1 MTMSR
6 NFDFMENYDR
16 RVGRLAGQAERYV
29 YSDPESCLFK
39 LRLMVET
46 MARTLIELQAPH
58 LVDADL
64 STMLRS
70 LERSQILTR
79 AHADQMHAI
88 RRDGNSAV
96 HGDPT
101 PGPTAMRRLHD
112 AHRLSGWYC
121 RTVKRGAKVKL
132 QAFEPPE
139 RIADQKKKDYWKKG
153 EALEESIEQQRQRT
167 REALMLFSDKE
178 NVDKIAST
186 LVDELKGWDE
196 LAIEAGEPMI
206 DAEFV
211 ALVMAMDIE
220 KLLEHPRFGVP
231 SKEAHAIAE
240 AQYDA
245 FRHELEAKEASF
257 REQRRQLAIGEQRTG
272 EQAGSGN
279 E

>member
-1 MTMSR
+1 MPDS
-6 NFDFMENYDR
+6 NFGFMDRYDQ

-29 YSDPESCLFK
+29 YTDPESCLFK

-46 MARTLIELQAPH
+46 MAKTLIEMQAPH
-58 LVDADL
+58 LVDSDL

-70 LERSQILTR
+70 LERSQMLTR

-96 HGDPT
+96 HGEPT

-121 RTVKRGAKVKL
+121 KIVKRGAKVQL
-132 QAFEPPE
+132 QAFEPPP
-139 RIADQKKKDYWKKG
+139 RQSMDARKKAHWKKG
-153 EALEESIEQQRQRT
+153 EALESSIENQRQQT
-167 REALMLFSDKE
+167 REALLLFSE
-178 NVDKIAST
+178 NEDVDEIAGA

-196 LAIEAGEPMI
+196 IAIEAGEPLI

-231 SKEAHAIAE
+231 SQEAHALAE
-240 AQYDA
+240 AQFEAVRED
-245 FRHELEAKEASF
+245 LEAKEKAF
-257 REQRRQLAIGEQRTG
+257 RHQRRQLAEGE
-272 EQAGSGN
+272 S
-279 E
+279 

>member
-1 MTMSR
+1 MAGSS
-6 NFDFMENYDR
+6 NFGFMDRYDK

-29 YSDPESCLFK
+29 YTDPESCLFK

-46 MARTLIELQAPH
+46 MAKTLIELQSPH
-58 LVDADL
+58 LVDSDL
-64 STMLRS
+64 STMLRA
-70 LERSQILTR
+70 LERSQMLSR
-79 AHADQMHAI
+79 SHADQMHAI

-101 PGPTAMRRLHD
+101 PAPTAMRRLHD

-121 RTVKRGAKVKL
+121 RIVKRGAKVKL

-139 RIADQKKKDYWKKG
+139 RIADEKKKSYWKKG

-167 REALMLFSDKE
+167 REALMLFSEKE
-178 NVDKIAST
+178 DVNKIASS

-196 LAIEAGEPMI
+196 LALEAGEPMI

-211 ALVMAMDIE
+211 ALVMATDIV
-220 KLLEHPRFGVP
+220 KLLEHPRFGLP

-257 REQRRQLAIGEQRTG
+257 RDQRRQLALGEQEAG
-272 EQAGSGN
+272 E
-279 E
+279 

>member
-1 MTMSR
+1 MPSS
-6 NFDFMENYDR
+6 NFGFMDRYDQ

-29 YSDPESCLFK
+29 YTDPESCLFK

-46 MARTLIELQAPH
+46 MAKTLIEMQAPH
-58 LVDADL
+58 LVDSDL

-70 LERSQILTR
+70 LERSQMLSR

-96 HGDPT
+96 HGEPT

-121 RTVKRGAKVKL
+121 KIVKRGAKVELK
-132 QAFEPPE
+132 AFEPPS
-139 RIADQKKKDYWKKG
+139 RDSMDAKKAAQWKKG
-153 EALEESIEQQRQRT
+153 EALESSIEKQRQQT
-167 REALMLFSDKE
+167 REALLLFSE
-178 NVDKIAST
+178 NEDTDSIAT
-186 LVDELKGWDE
+186 KLVDELKGWDE
-196 LAIEAGEPMI
+196 IAIEAGEPLI

-231 SKEAHAIAE
+231 SQEAHARAE
-240 AQYDA
+240 AQFDA
-245 FRHELEAKEASF
+245 VREDLEAKEKAF
-257 REQRRQLAIGEQRTG
+257 RQQRKQLAEGQD
-272 EQAGSGN
+272 
-279 E
+279 